1 MFLYLSFRIYVI
13 NIFEI
18 ISYSKKKKKNEIIYS

>member
-13 NIFEI
+13 NIFEV
-18 ISYSKKKKKNEIIYS
+18 ISYSKKNEIIYT

>member
-18 ISYSKKKKKNEIIYS
+18 ISYSKKNDIIYT

>member
-18 ISYSKKKKKNEIIYS
+18 ISYSKKKKNEIIYS

>member
-18 ISYSKKKKKNEIIYS
+18 ISYSKKKKNDIIYT

>member
-18 ISYSKKKKKNEIIYS
+18 ISYLKKIKNEIIYS

>member
-18 ISYSKKKKKNEIIYS
+18 ISYSKKKNEIIYT